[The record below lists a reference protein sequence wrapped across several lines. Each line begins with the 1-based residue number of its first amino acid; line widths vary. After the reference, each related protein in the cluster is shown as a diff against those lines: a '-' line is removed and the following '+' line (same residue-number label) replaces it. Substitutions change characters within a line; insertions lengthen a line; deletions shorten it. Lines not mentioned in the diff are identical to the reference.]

1 MYVGVPHECSTSER
15 QKRESLEKLTVVRC
29 CVSAG
34 NQMGLS
40 ARAASVLSHW
50 AISPA
55 CFLFFLSVVCDCWR
69 ALSDC
74 QQPRTS
80 QKQSHSPRVPTGVP
94 SDSGPPPKVTL
105 KVMFALPAFLLL
117 RNAVAQLHRIWAGA
131 RAAFSLCVFRWQL
144 AGPVSCGLLLP
155 GPLYIGLLT
164 LAGSLPPHNEWAIS
178 W

>member
-1 MYVGVPHECSTSER
+1 MYVGVPHECSTSEN

-40 ARAASVLSHW
+40 ARAASALSHW

-55 CFLFFLSVVCDCWR
+55 CFLFVLNVVCDCWR
-69 ALSDC
+69 AFSDC

-117 RNAVAQLHRIWAGA
+117 RNAVAQLAQNLGWG
-131 RAAFSLCVFRWQL
+131 Q
-144 AGPVSCGLLLP
+144 
-155 GPLYIGLLT
+155 
-164 LAGSLPPHNEWAIS
+164 GSLLSVCFQVAAGRPCFLWAVATWAS
-178 W
+178 LYRAPNTGR